1 MKVVAMLLTTVIV
14 LVLVSLAGSQEADDV
29 TSPGAQNWY
38 IQVLARKEEER
49 KAGKMKGEE

>member
-1 MKVVAMLLTTVIV
+1 MKIAILFTAVIV

-29 TSPGAQNWY
+29 SSPGAQNWY
-38 IQVLARKEEER
+38 IQMLARKEEER